1 MSEQRHTAPTTETS
15 KDGVWQ
21 IQLGELD
28 IKMGIKIIE
37 ESVDKV
43 VATMPVEGNRQSFG
57 LLHGGA
63 SLAVGE
69 AVGSWAAVKHAST
82 MGKSAVGVDVSA
94 THHKGAREGLI
105 TVTAT
110 PISLGRRMAS
120 HQVLIENEAGQR
132 LCTLRITN
140 LIIDVKK

>member
-1 MSEQRHTAPTTETS
+1 MSEQRPTAPTPETS

-28 IKMGIKIIE
+28 LKMGIKIIE

-94 THHKGAREGLI
+94 THHKGARDGLI
-105 TVTAT
+105 TITAT

-120 HQVLIENEAGQR
+120 HQVVIENEAGQR

>member
-1 MSEQRHTAPTTETS
+1 MSEQRPTAPAPETS

-21 IQLGELD
+21 IALGELD
-28 IKMGIKIIE
+28 EKMGVKIIE
-37 ESVDKV
+37 ESVEKV

-94 THHKGAREGLI
+94 THHKGAREGII
-105 TVTAT
+105 TITAT

-120 HQVLIENEAGQR
+120 HQVVIENEAGQR
-132 LCTLRITN
+132 LCTMRITN

>member
-1 MSEQRHTAPTTETS
+1 MSEQRPTAPTPETS
-15 KDGVWQ
+15 IDGVWQ
-21 IQLGELD
+21 IALGELD
-28 IKMGIKIIE
+28 EKMGIKIIE
-37 ESVDKV
+37 ELVDKV

-94 THHKGAREGLI
+94 THHKGAREGMI
-105 TVTAT
+105 TITAT

-120 HQVLIENEAGQR
+120 HQVIIENEAGQR
-132 LCTLRITN
+132 LCTMRITN
-140 LIIDVKK
+140 LIIDVR